1 LSAARPSRLLAVYVA
16 VACGFSIAPVAV
28 IFLESLTGADYVSF
42 PPVGLSLKWY
52 LEIPKRPEFVASLLT
67 SFVVAAGASVVSTG
81 LGATAALALV
91 RYRFP
96 GRAFLQGLFLSPLS
110 VPGIVLGIAL
120 LQFYATYGIPR
131 TGLTLALA
139 HLVITTPYTIR
150 LVSVSLAGFDQNLER
165 AARSLGA
172 GSWTTFR
179 LVTLPLI
186 RPGILAGAVFA
197 FIVSFDDLAVSL
209 FLSSPG
215 AMTLPVRIFT
225 YIEQIYD
232 PLITAVSSLL
242 ILVAVVVVVLIERTV
257 GMGRLFGAEAS
268 RSAPR

>member
-1 LSAARPSRLLAVYVA
+1 MNGERPSRLLALYAAA
-16 VACGFSIAPVAV
+16 VCGFSIAPVAIIV
-28 IFLESLTGADYVSF
+28 LESLTSVDYVSF
-42 PPVGLSLKWY
+42 PPVGFSLKWY
-52 LEIPKRPEFVASLLT
+52 LEIPRRSEFVASLVT
-67 SFVVAAGASVVSTG
+67 SFAVAAGASVLSTA
-81 LGATAALALV
+81 LGALAALALV
-91 RYRFP
+91 RYRFR
-96 GRAFLQGLFLSPLS
+96 GRTALQGFFLSPLS

-131 TGLTLALA
+131 TGLSLTAA

-150 LVSVSLAGFDQNLER
+150 LVSVSLAGFDRNLEL

-172 GSWTTFR
+172 NAVTTFR

-197 FIVSFDDLAVSL
+197 FVVSFDDLAVAL

-215 AMTLPVRIFT
+215 AMTLPVRVFT
-225 YIEQIYD
+225 YIEQNYD

-242 ILVAVVVVVLIERTV
+242 VLVAVAVVLVVERTV
-257 GMGRLFGAEAS
+257 GMGRLFGV
-268 RSAPR
+268 R

>member
-1 LSAARPSRLLAVYVA
+1 MNGERPSRLLALYTA
-16 VACGFSIAPVAV
+16 VVCGFSIAPVAI
-28 IFLESLTGADYVSF
+28 IFLESLTSADYVSF
-42 PPVGLSLKWY
+42 PPVGFSLKWY
-52 LEIPKRPEFVASLLT
+52 LEIPRRSEFVASLLT
-67 SFVVAAGASVVSTG
+67 SFAVAAGASVLSTV
-81 LGATAALALV
+81 LGALAALALV
-91 RYRFP
+91 RYRFR
-96 GRAFLQGLFLSPLS
+96 GRAVLQGFFLSPLS

-120 LQFYATYGIPR
+120 LQFYANHGIPR
-131 TGLTLALA
+131 TGLSLTAA

-150 LVSVSLAGFDQNLER
+150 LISVSLTGFDRNLEL

-197 FIVSFDDLAVSL
+197 FVVSFDDLAVSL

-215 AMTLPVRIFT
+215 AMTLPVRVFT
-225 YIEQIYD
+225 YIEQNYD

-242 ILVAVVVVVLIERTV
+242 VLVAVAVVLVIERTV
-257 GMGRLFGAEAS
+257 GLGRLFGV
-268 RSAPR
+268 R

>member
-1 LSAARPSRLLAVYVA
+1 LSARKILAVYAALV
-16 VACGFSIAPVAV
+16 CTFSIAPVAV
-28 IFLESLTGADYVSF
+28 IFLESLTRADYVSF
-42 PPVGLSLKWY
+42 PPVGLSLRWY
-52 LEIPKRPEFVASLLT
+52 LEIPRRPEFVASLVT
-67 SFVVAAGASVVSTG
+67 SGLVAAGASIVSTA
-81 LGATAALALV
+81 LGTLAALALV
-91 RYRFP
+91 RYRFR
-96 GRAFLQGLFLSPLS
+96 GRALLQGLFLSPLS

-120 LQFYATYGIPR
+120 LQFYASYGIPR
-131 TGLTLALA
+131 TGLSLTSA

-150 LVSVSLAGFDQNLER
+150 LVSVSLAGFDRNLER

-172 GSWTTFR
+172 PTWTAFR

-215 AMTLPVRIFT
+215 VMTLPVRIFT

-242 ILVAVVVVVLIERTV
+242 ILVSAMVVLVIERTV
-257 GMGRLFGAEAS
+257 GMGRLFGL
-268 RSAPR
+268 R

>member
-1 LSAARPSRLLAVYVA
+1 MNGERPSQLLALYVVA
-16 VACGFSIAPVAV
+16 VCGFSIAPVAI

-52 LEIPKRPEFVASLLT
+52 FAIPRRPEFIGSLVT
-67 SFVVAAGASVVSTG
+67 SFVVAGGAAIVSTS
-81 LGATAALALV
+81 LGAMAALALV
-91 RYRFP
+91 RYSFR
-96 GRAFLQGLFLSPLS
+96 GRTLLQGLFLSPLS

-120 LQFYATYGIPR
+120 LQFYASYGVPR
-131 TGLTLALA
+131 TVLSLTFA
-139 HLVITTPYTIR
+139 HLVIVTPYTIR
-150 LVSVSLAGFDQNLER
+150 LVSVSLAGFDRNLEL

-172 GSWTTFR
+172 DGWTAFR

-197 FIVSFDDLAVSL
+197 FVVSFDDLAVSL

-225 YIEQIYD
+225 YIEQNYD

-242 ILVAVVVVVLIERTV
+242 ILVALGVVLVVERTV
-257 GMGRLFGAEAS
+257 GMGRLFGL
-268 RSAPR
+268 R

>member
-1 LSAARPSRLLAVYVA
+1 M
-16 VACGFSIAPVAV
+16 
-28 IFLESLTGADYVSF
+28 
-42 PPVGLSLKWY
+42 
-52 LEIPKRPEFVASLLT
+52 
-67 SFVVAAGASVVSTG
+67 
-81 LGATAALALV
+81 
-91 RYRFP
+91 
-96 GRAFLQGLFLSPLS
+96 
-110 VPGIVLGIAL
+110 
-120 LQFYATYGIPR
+120 
-131 TGLTLALA
+131 A

-172 GSWTTFR
+172 SGWTTFR

-257 GMGRLFGAEAS
+257 GMGRLFGAEAPS
-268 RSAPR
+268 GAPR

>member
-1 LSAARPSRLLAVYVA
+1 MNGQRPSRLLALYA
-16 VACGFSIAPVAV
+16 VVICCFSIAPVAV

-67 SFVVAAGASVVSTG
+67 SFVVAAGASVVSTA
-81 LGATAALALV
+81 LGALAALALV

-96 GRAFLQGLFLSPLS
+96 GRTALQGLFLSPLS

-120 LQFYATYGIPR
+120 LQFYANYGIPR
-131 TGLTLALA
+131 TGLSLTLA
-139 HLVITTPYTIR
+139 HLVITTPYTTR
-150 LVSVSLAGFDQNLER
+150 LVSVALAGFDRNLEL

-172 GSWTTFR
+172 DTWTAFR

-186 RPGILAGAVFA
+186 RPGLLAGAVFA

-209 FLSSPG
+209 FLASPG

-242 ILVAVVVVVLIERTV
+242 ILVAAVVVLLVERTV
-257 GMGRLFGAEAS
+257 GMGRLFGV
-268 RSAPR
+268 R

>member
-1 LSAARPSRLLAVYVA
+1 V
-16 VACGFSIAPVAV
+16 
-28 IFLESLTGADYVSF
+28 T
-42 PPVGLSLKWY
+42 
-52 LEIPKRPEFVASLLT
+52 
-67 SFVVAAGASVVSTG
+67 AGHE
-81 LGATAALALV
+81 
-91 RYRFP
+91 P
-96 GRAFLQGLFLSPLS
+96 NGR
-110 VPGIVLGIAL
+110 
-120 LQFYATYGIPR
+120 
-131 TGLTLALA
+131 
-139 HLVITTPYTIR
+139 
-150 LVSVSLAGFDQNLER
+150 DQNLER

-268 RSAPR
+268 SGTPR

>member
-1 LSAARPSRLLAVYVA
+1 MSSPYASRALALYAAVV
-16 VACGFSIAPVAV
+16 CGFSIAPVGV

-52 LEIPKRPEFVASLLT
+52 LEIPKRPEFVGSLVT
-67 SFVVAAGASVVSTG
+67 SFVVAAGASAVSSG
-81 LGATAALALV
+81 LGALAALALV

-96 GRAFLQGLFLSPLS
+96 GRAVLQGLFLSPLS

-131 TGLTLALA
+131 TGLSLTLA

-150 LVSVSLAGFDQNLER
+150 LVSVSLAGFDRNLER

-172 GSWTTFR
+172 STWMTFR
-179 LVTLPLI
+179 LITLPLI

-242 ILVAVVVVVLIERTV
+242 ILVAAVVVLVIERTI
-257 GMGRLFGAEAS
+257 GMGRLFGL
-268 RSAPR
+268 R